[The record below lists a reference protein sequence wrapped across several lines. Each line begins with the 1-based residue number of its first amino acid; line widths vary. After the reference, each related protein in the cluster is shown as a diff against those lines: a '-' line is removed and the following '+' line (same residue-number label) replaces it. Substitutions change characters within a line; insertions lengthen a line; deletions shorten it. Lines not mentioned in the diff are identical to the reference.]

1 MTCGVFSM
9 SDCRVLLLPS
19 ALARRA
25 VLLRAV
31 AVLAASGAALPS
43 WALSLSDLTNAD
55 ASSGIKAALTQGAQV
70 AVSQLGQQG
79 GFLNNPQLRI
89 PLPGYLGDAAKLM
102 RRFGQGRYVDEVEQ
116 GINRAAEAAVPMG
129 KDVLLGAVQ
138 SMTVSDAKQIL
149 TGGDNSVTDFFVG
162 KTRTPLTQ
170 RFLPVVTDATNQVGV
185 VQQYNQLLSK
195 ASALG
200 VQSGNLDL
208 NQYVTGKTLEG
219 LYTVIGEQER
229 QIRQDPVGSASAVVR
244 KVFGALK

>member
-1 MTCGVFSM
+1 MPSRCDSFS
-9 SDCRVLLLPS
+9 
-19 ALARRA
+19 LAQMHPNSLSRRM

-31 AVLAASGAALPS
+31 TVLAASGAAVPS

-89 PLPGYLGDAAKLM
+89 PLPGYLGEAAKLM

-129 KDVLLGAVQ
+129 KEVLLGAVQ
-138 SMTVSDAKQIL
+138 SMSVDDAKRIL
-149 TGGDNSVTDFFVG
+149 QGGDNSVTAFFVD
-162 KTRTPLTQ
+162 KTRQPLAQ
-170 RFLPVVTDATNQVGV
+170 RFLPVVTEAAGQVGV
-185 VQQYNQLLSK
+185 VQQYNQLVGK
-195 ASALG
+195 AAAFG
-200 VQSGNLDL
+200 VGGNQLDL
-208 NQYVTGKTLEG
+208 NQYVTGKTLDG

-229 QIRQDPVGSASAVVR
+229 KIRQDPLGSASAVVR
-244 KVFGALK
+244 KVFGAL